1 MVTDD
6 LIRELEAEM
15 LKAAEDLDFER
26 AAMLRDKVHRM
37 KKKVGQ
43 AVPEDKGSDAPGF
56 SRKNRRRRSK
66 RQK

>member
-1 MVTDD
+1 MVTDE

-15 LKAAEDLDFER
+15 LKAAEELDFER

-43 AVPEDKGSDAPGF
+43 PVPEDKDSTDPGF